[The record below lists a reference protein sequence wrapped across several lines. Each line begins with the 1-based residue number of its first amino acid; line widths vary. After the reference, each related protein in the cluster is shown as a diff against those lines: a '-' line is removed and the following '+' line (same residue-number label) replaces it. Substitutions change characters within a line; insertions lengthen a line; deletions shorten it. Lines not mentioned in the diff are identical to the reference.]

1 MRNQKTLPLIL
12 AVLALALATA
22 LAGCGS
28 STAPGIVLAPSNGAT
43 ADSVTAAA
51 STSTTAT
58 TTTASVPTPT
68 SGPLSTEPKVTIPT
82 GPAPKTLQI
91 KDLIKGTGA
100 AAKSGGSITVNY
112 VGELYKT
119 GKQFDASWK
128 RHQTF
133 TTNLVSGQGGVI
145 AGWVKG
151 IAGMKV
157 GGRRELIIPPKL
169 AYGPSGSPP
178 TIPPNSPLVFVVDLL
193 KAS

>member
-1 MRNQKTLPLIL
+1 MLKQKTLPLIF
-12 AVLALALATA
+12 AVLALAAA

-43 ADSVTAAA
+43 ADSATASA
-51 STSTTAT
+51 STPTTATT

-68 SGPLSTEPKVTIPT
+68 SGPLSTEPKVAIPK

-100 AAKSGGSITVNY
+100 AAKSGGSVTVNY
-112 VGELYKT
+112 VGELYKN
-119 GKQFDASWK
+119 GKQFDASWN

-151 IAGMKV
+151 IAGM
-157 GGRRELIIPPKL
+157 IIPSNL
-169 AYGPSGSPP
+169 AYGPNGSPP

>member
-1 MRNQKTLPLIL
+1 MLKQKTLPLIF
-12 AVLALALATA
+12 AVLALAAA

-43 ADSVTAAA
+43 ADSATAAA
-51 STSTTAT
+51 STPTTATT

-68 SGPLSTEPKVTIPT
+68 SGPLSTEPKVAIPK

-112 VGELYKT
+112 VGELYKN
-119 GKQFDASWK
+119 GKQFDASWN

-157 GGRRELIIPPKL
+157 GGRRELIIPSNL
-169 AYGPSGSPP
+169 AYGPNGSPP
-178 TIPPNSPLVFVVDLL
+178 TIPGNSPLVFVVDLL

>member
-1 MRNQKTLPLIL
+1 MLKQKTLPLIVS
-12 AVLALALATA
+12 VLALAAV

-28 STAPGIVLAPSNGAT
+28 STAPGVVLAPSNGAT
-43 ADSVTAAA
+43 ADSATAAA
-51 STSTTAT
+51 STPTTAT

-68 SGPLSTEPKVTIPT
+68 SGPLSTEPKVAIPK

-112 VGELYKT
+112 VGELYKN
-119 GKQFDASWK
+119 GKQFDASWN

-157 GGRRELIIPPKL
+157 GGRRELIIPSKL
-169 AYGPSGSPP
+169 GYGPSGSPP